1 MPSTSAAAGAGDG
14 FRPMLKVITRDLGAA
29 VEVRVSDNGTGISP
43 ELRDKLFQPFFTTKP
58 TGEGT
63 GLGLSISYDIITQ
76 QHGGTIEVDSM
87 FGKFTEFTIRLPRS
101 WQGGQQG

>member
-1 MPSTSAAAGAGDG
+1 
-14 FRPMLKVITRDLGAA
+14 MLKVITRDLGAA

-101 WQGGQQG
+101 LRAGTTGMT